1 MSDPQEKGRD
11 PEHGKEPGTRFR
23 RARNLPLIVLLSVLA
38 LIAFSQI
45 DRDGGKL
52 ATITYTE
59 FRYLGQ
65 AGALSEIE
73 LLHSGDHVELR
84 GKLRTGRLNEI
95 LSGNWTPQEGGSDSN
110 PSWESKKLSKLVLS
124 QKSKEDLKDREGYRV
139 VGVLRGA
146 IDDPGVLEEMATW
159 VRETDKFKETEATQ
173 IWPTFLFTI
182 APWLLIGAFFWFFI
196 FRPMRQAGGA
206 GGVLSFGRSRARLYT
221 PETANITFAD
231 VAGIQEAQEEVRE
244 IIEFL
249 SNPTKFQRL
258 GGRIPRGVMLI
269 GPPGCGKTL
278 LAKAI
283 AGEAGVPFF
292 AISGSDFV
300 EMFVGVGA
308 SRVRDLFTQAKEK
321 SPCLIFLD
329 EIDAV
334 GRRRGSGLGGGHD
347 EREQTLNAILVEM
360 DGFETDKG
368 IIVVAATNR
377 PDVLDPAL
385 LRPGRFD
392 RQISIDLPDV
402 KGREAILNVHA
413 RRVKLSPSV
422 DISILARGTP
432 GFSGAE
438 LEAVINESAIAAAMH
453 EREWVTQPDLEEARD
468 KVRWG
473 RSRRSRVMTDEEKEA
488 LAYHEAGHA
497 LTHLLLPESEPLH
510 KVTIIPRGQSLGS
523 TMFLPERDRYI
534 YPQTWL
540 LTEITTLYA
549 GRIAEEMSTG
559 DLSTGATDDIKRA
572 TDLARRMVTQ
582 FGMSELGP
590 LSFGDEEDTI
600 FLGRE
605 ITRHRDH
612 SDETSRRIDK
622 AVQTISKDC
631 YERAEAILSE
641 NRENLEKL
649 AKALFRFETLS
660 AEEVAIVLDDGDI
673 EAYRRA
679 KALPDE
685 AEAKPAAGTAH
696 EEKTDNDRLPGLDR
710 GAQPGFA

>member
-1 MSDPQEKGRD
+1 MSENDQKNDGS
-11 PEHGKEPGTRFR
+11 KLR
-23 RARNLPLIVLLSVLA
+23 RARNLPLIVLLCGLALVLLLSFDPDAGSTARITYAQFRQFGHSKVLA
-38 LIAFSQI
+38 DI
-45 DRDGGKL
+45 
-52 ATITYTE
+52 
-59 FRYLGQ
+59 
-65 AGALSEIE
+65 EI
-73 LLHSGDHVELR
+73 LHSVDNVEIQ
-84 GKLRTGRLNEI
+84 GKFDVERLNE
-95 LSGNWTPQEGGSDSN
+95 LLESGAFSEAERKQLD
-110 PSWESKKLSKLVLS
+110 K
-124 QKSKEDLKDREGYRV
+124 RERYRV
-139 VGVLRGA
+139 DGVMRNT
-146 IDDPGVLEEMATW
+146 IDDPAVHKEMAAW
-159 VRETDKFKETEATQ
+159 VPADKLKMKVSSQ

-182 APWLLIGAFFWFFI
+182 APWLLIAAFFWFFI

-221 PETANITFAD
+221 PETANVTFQD
-231 VAGIQEAQEEVRE
+231 VAGIEEAKEEVKE

-249 SNPTKFQRL
+249 RNPQKFQRL
-258 GGRIPRGVMLI
+258 GGRIPRGVILV

-347 EREQTLNAILVEM
+347 EREQTLNQILVEM

-392 RQISIDLPDV
+392 RTITIDLPDV
-402 KGREAILNVHA
+402 KGRKAILKVHA
-413 RRVKLSPSV
+413 RKVKIAPAV
-422 DISILARGTP
+422 DLALIARGTP

-438 LEAVINESAIAAAMH
+438 LEAVINEAAIAAAMH
-453 EREWVTQPDLEEARD
+453 NREWVTQGDFEEARD

-473 RSRRSRVMTDEEKEA
+473 RSRRSRVMTEEEKEA

-497 LTHLLLPESEPLH
+497 LIHLLLPEAEPLH
-510 KVTIIPRGQSLGS
+510 KVTIIPRGKSLGA

-534 YPQTWL
+534 YGRNWL

-549 GRIAEEMSTG
+549 GRIAEQMCTG
-559 DLSTGATDDIKRA
+559 DLSTGAADDIKRA
-572 TDLARRMVTQ
+572 TELARRMVTQ
-582 FGMSELGP
+582 FGMSDLGP
-590 LSFGDEEDTI
+590 VTFGEEEEHV

-605 ITRHRDH
+605 ITRTHNQ
-612 SDETSRRIDK
+612 SDETLKRIDE
-622 AVQTISKDC
+622 AIQTISKQC
-631 YERAEAILSE
+631 YARAEQVLKE
-641 NRENLEKL
+641 NREKLEKL
-649 AKALFRFETLS
+649 AKALIRYETLS
-660 AEEVAIVLDDGDI
+660 AEEVDLVLQDGNV
-673 EAYRRA
+673 EAHRA
-679 KALPDE
+679 AHGRQPTRKG
-685 AEAKPAAGTAH
+685 PAASREDQKGPDT
-696 EEKTDNDRLPGLDR
+696 LPGLDR
-710 GAQPGFA
+710 GPAPEFA

>member
-1 MSDPQEKGRD
+1 MSNSGQQQPPNKDSKG
-11 PEHGKEPGTRFR
+11 EPGPRFR
-23 RARNLPLIVLLSVLA
+23 RGRNLPLIVLLSVLA
-38 LIAFSQI
+38 LIAFAQI
-45 DRDGGKL
+45 DRSGGKL
-52 ATITYTE
+52 AKITYAE
-59 FRYLGQ
+59 FRYLGSKT
-65 AGALSEIE
+65 ALKEIE
-73 LLHSGDHVELR
+73 ILHAADHIELK
-84 GKLRTGRLNEI
+84 GKLDTEKIEI
-95 LSGNWTPQEGGSDSN
+95 LLSDDISL
-110 PSWESKKLSKLVLS
+110 SAEAKKRL
-124 QKSKEDLKDREGYRV
+124 DGKDGFRV
-139 VGVLRGA
+139 TGVLRGA
-146 IDDPGVLEEMATW
+146 IDDPAVLEEMAGW
-159 VRETDKFKETEATQ
+159 VASPDLFKESEATQ
-173 IWPTFLFTI
+173 LWPTFLFTI
-182 APWLLIGAFFWFFI
+182 APWILIGAFFWFFV

-206 GGVLSFGRSRARLYT
+206 GGVLSFGRSRARMYT
-221 PETANITFAD
+221 PETVNINFKD
-231 VAGIQEAQEEVRE
+231 VAGIQEAKEEVRE

-258 GGRIPRGVMLI
+258 GGRIPRGVMLV

-392 RQISIDLPDV
+392 RQITIDLPDV
-402 KGREAILNVHA
+402 EGREAILKVHA
-413 RRVKLSPSV
+413 RKVKLAPSV
-422 DISILARGTP
+422 DLSVLARGTP

-438 LEAVINESAIAAAMH
+438 LEAVINESAIGAAMNNH
-453 EREWVTQPDLEEARD
+453 QWVTQPDLEEARD

-473 RSRRSRVMTDEEKEA
+473 RSRRSRVMTDSEKKA

-497 LTHLLLPESEPLH
+497 LTNILLPDTEPLH
-510 KVTIIPRGQSLGS
+510 KVSIIPRGPALGV
-523 TMFLPERDRYI
+523 TMFLPERDRYL
-534 YPQTWL
+534 YSRKWL
-540 LTEITTLYA
+540 EAAITTFYA
-549 GRIAEEMSTG
+549 GRIAEEMCTG
-559 DLSTGATDDIKRA
+559 DLSTGAADDLKRA
-572 TDLARRMVTQ
+572 TDMARRMVTQ
-582 FGMSELGP
+582 YGMSELGP
-590 LSFGDEEDTI
+590 LTYGAEEDTV

-605 ITRHRDH
+605 ITRSHDH
-612 SDETSRRIDK
+612 SDDTANRIDAAIQEICK
-622 AVQTISKDC
+622 VC
-631 YERAEAILSE
+631 YERAEQILSDHKE
-641 NRENLEKL
+641 DLERL
-649 AKALFRFETLS
+649 AAALVQWETLS
-660 AEEVAIVLDDGDI
+660 ADEVDLVLKDGDVAAHRKSR
-673 EAYRRA
+673 EV
-679 KALPDE
+679 PSGPS
-685 AEAKPAAGTAH
+685 PAAADDPETREDKD
-696 EEKTDNDRLPGLDR
+696 EENLPGLDR